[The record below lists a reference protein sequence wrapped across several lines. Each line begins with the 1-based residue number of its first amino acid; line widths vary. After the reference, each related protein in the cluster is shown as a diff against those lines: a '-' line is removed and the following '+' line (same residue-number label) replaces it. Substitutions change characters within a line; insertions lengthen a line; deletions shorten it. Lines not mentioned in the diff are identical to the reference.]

1 MNLCRLVAGILL
13 SAVLAVPGLSR
24 AAHPLI
30 TDDAGTM
37 GKGKFQL
44 EFNAQYDLDK
54 EDVGGVSVKTTR
66 GEVATTLSYG
76 IVENVDLVL
85 SLPYSWGKIEE
96 DESITYNEKGISD
109 MVFETKWRL
118 WEKEGY
124 SLAVKPGIR
133 IPTGDD
139 KKGLGA
145 GEIGYQ
151 AFLIGSKEIASWSF
165 HTNIGYIHNEN
176 KVAEQRNI
184 WHASLATTWE
194 ALKNLRFVTNI
205 GIERNPD
212 DTAKNHPAFLIAGA
226 IYSIDE
232 NIDLDCGV
240 KYGLN
245 SSETDWS
252 LLAGIAIRF

>member
-66 GEVATTLSYG
+66 GEVAITLSYG

-85 SLPYSWGKIEE
+85 SLPYLWGKIEE

-165 HTNIGYIHNEN
+165 HTNIGS
-176 KVAEQRNI
+176 VV
-184 WHASLATTWE
+184 S
-194 ALKNLRFVTNI
+194 
-205 GIERNPD
+205 G
-212 DTAKNHPAFLIAGA
+212 
-226 IYSIDE
+226 
-232 NIDLDCGV
+232 
-240 KYGLN
+240 
-245 SSETDWS
+245 
-252 LLAGIAIRF
+252 